1 MAISGH
7 ELDEVI
13 VMNSEREL
21 IDDAKY
27 AIGKLKEE
35 LESSREELVRLG
47 EELSNPPDICTGEVP
62 DLRRMS
68 NAERE
73 TVMQLRSA
81 HELRIQRQQGLRK
94 RIEFVSDEI
103 ESWEER
109 ISLARKDIVTQQSQ
123 E

>member
-1 MAISGH
+1 M
-7 ELDEVI
+7 
-13 VMNSEREL
+13 MNSEREL

-47 EELSNPPDICTGEVP
+47 EEISNPPDICTGDVP
-62 DLRRMS
+62 DLRKMS

-73 TVMQLRSA
+73 TVFQLRSA
-81 HELRIQRQQGLRK
+81 HELRLQRQQGLRK
-94 RIEFVSDEI
+94 RIDFVTGEI
-103 ESWEER
+103 ESWEDR
-109 ISLARKDIVTQQSQ
+109 IVRARKDIVSSQSQ